1 MVQTSPKHQENP
13 SENLIYRPL
22 LQIITN
28 RPPCSQH
35 SPPVA
40 LQTGRWHYLQLR
52 HNASVVNDRPALSWN
67 IWKLWHF
74 GAGYRYNHYNQYIL
88 FDWMSLHSHIT
99 PKQDIKIQS
108 LCWHWLLFDQDQ
120 TQKKGHY
127 SNSVSADLS
136 VSKMICNVPR
146 LTQFNI
152 YSIIYTSN
160 SILINLR

>member
-1 MVQTSPKHQENP
+1 MIFVQLCRLIVCSTSNDPV
-13 SENLIYRPL
+13 
-22 LQIITN
+22 
-28 RPPCSQH
+28 CSQH

-52 HNASVVNDRPALSWN
+52 HNASVVNDRPALCWN

-120 TQKKGHY
+120 TQKTGRYWLFKFFLCWFVRIQ
-127 SNSVSADLS
+127 NDL
-136 VSKMICNVPR
+136 CNVPR
-146 LTQFNI
+146 LAQFNI
-152 YSIIYTSN
+152 NSIIYTSN
-160 SILINLR
+160 SILINLRQR